1 MHDAARVRRSE
12 ATGELERDPLHLG
25 RREPGTIDHG
35 PQGVPFQQLG
45 DQEGHSVLLS
55 QIVDRQ
61 HVGVLEG
68 ASGPRF
74 LLEAPHP
81 GGIVR
86 CGHHLHRHA
95 AAQLFVAR
103 HEHAAHAALPQLA
116 LEVVAAGEHRSC
128 FQNARQDRRLR
139 RGQRGF
145 LRRCG
150 RRRAIHRTL
159 GADESAPCQIVEPG
173 DDAGGDETRRG
184 EPDQRPH
191 RPSGQLEI
199 VNDDV
204 RELQGA
210 SGSHGIGS
218 QRPEDA
224 APPQLAED
232 RRHFTWC
239 AMTLSLIFAYVALG
253 MIFFS
258 TSSSLALYGRP
269 SMIFFE

>member
-1 MHDAARVRRSE
+1 MHDAARVRRGE
-12 ATGELERDPLHLG
+12 ATGELERKPLHLG
-25 RREPGTIDHG
+25 GREPGTVDHG
-35 PQGVPFQQLG
+35 PQGVPFEQLG
-45 DQEGHSVLLS
+45 DQERDSVLLS

-128 FQNARQDRRLR
+128 FQKARQDRRLR

-173 DDAGGDETRRG
+173 DD
-184 EPDQRPH
+184 
-191 RPSGQLEI
+191 
-199 VNDDV
+199 V

-210 SGSHGIGS
+210 RGSHGISS
-218 QRPEDA
+218 QRPDDA
-224 APPQLAED
+224 APPQLAEH
-232 RRHFTWC
+232 RGHFTW
-239 AMTLSLIFAYVALG
+239 
-253 MIFFS
+253 
-258 TSSSLALYGRP
+258 
-269 SMIFFE
+269 